1 MGKALLNVDLAGQD
15 LQALSGAR
23 TAGGAESQ
31 HRRSYN
37 PGPESDGAGE
47 GIEHSGS
54 VCEMRNMGNHRVD
67 GGERFATYLTRFCVH
82 SRSRLVSRATLTP
95 SEKFE
100 RAPFRRRW
108 ASACSSMS
116 SRCLAFNWPELLR
129 AAVLVLV
136 RADLKTRE
144 ISRLFTSIEISKAE
158 YILTFALAWQVP
170 GPMAWGQKCP
180 ACGHSEHRQR
190 RLPNTIQCWTHS
202 RR

>member
-67 GGERFATYLTRFCVH
+67 GEGGKIRYLLDSVLRPFEITLGLAGYFDALRKVRTSAFQTSLGECLQFHEFALLGVQ
-82 SRSRLVSRATLTP
+82 LAGAVA
-95 SEKFE
+95 
-100 RAPFRRRW
+100 RRCF
-108 ASACSSMS
+108 SACPCRFQNQRDFSSFYIYRDLEGGIYTHVCACVASPRSNGMGS
-116 SRCLAFNWPELLR
+116 KVSCMRSFRTSTTSTPEYDP
-129 AAVLVLV
+129 VL
-136 RADLKTRE
+136 D
-144 ISRLFTSIEISKAE
+144 S
-158 YILTFALAWQVP
+158 
-170 GPMAWGQKCP
+170 
-180 ACGHSEHRQR
+180 
-190 RLPNTIQCWTHS
+190 
-202 RR
+202 

>member
-1 MGKALLNVDLAGQD
+1 MSIWPAKTYKPSAERGRRAERNPSTDDHIIPALKVMVPGRALN
-15 LQALSGAR
+15 
-23 TAGGAESQ
+23 TAGVCVKCEIWGT
-31 HRRSYN
+31 
-37 PGPESDGAGE
+37 
-47 GIEHSGS
+47 IEL
-54 VCEMRNMGNHRVD
+54 MGR
-67 GGERFATYLTRFCVH
+67 GGKFATYLTRFCVH

-136 RADLKTRE
+136 RADFKTRE